1 MKNFKEALTY
11 DDVLLTPQYSDIE
24 SRKEVKIGN
33 SLDDNIHLSLPI
45 ISSPMDTVTET
56 KMAAAIGKSGGLG
69 IIHRYNTI
77 EDQCKMVAH
86 TQQELSKYFEGAPIG
101 AAIGV
106 VKDYWQRAGAL
117 VSAGAT
123 VLCVDVAHGHHILV
137 ERAIKTLRDAFGT
150 SVHIMAGNVA
160 TSEGFNQLSEW
171 GADSVRCNV
180 GGGSICSTRIQTG
193 HGVPG
198 LHTILE
204 CAKSRSSKAR
214 IIADGGIRYAGD
226 IVKALAA
233 GADFVMLGSILAGTD
248 ESPGDMVIGALNTKE
263 KIYRGMASKEAQFNW
278 KGTFSSNEGISARV
292 PYKGPL
298 QNVLADLKN
307 GVASGLS
314 YSGSRTI
321 QELQKNARFIRQT
334 KASQVESTTHILRK

>member
-1 MKNFKEALTY
+1 MTKFKEALTY
-11 DDVLLTPQYSDIE
+11 DDMLLVPQYSDIE
-24 SRKEVKIGN
+24 SRKEVEIGN
-33 SLDDNIHLSLPI
+33 SLDDNIHLKLPI
-45 ISSPMDTVTET
+45 ISSPMDTVTEA
-56 KMAAAIGKSGGLG
+56 KMAIALGKSGGLG
-69 IIHRYNTI
+69 IVHRYNTV
-77 EDQCKMVAH
+77 DKQCKMVEAAY
-86 TQQELSKYFEGAPIG
+86 QELSKYFSAPVVG
-101 AAIGV
+101 AAVGV
-106 VKDYWQRAGAL
+106 TKDYWQRAGAL
-117 VSAGAT
+117 VNSGAT

-137 ERAIKTLRDAFGT
+137 ERAIKTLRDAFGA

-180 GGGSICSTRIQTG
+180 GGGSICSTRIETG

-204 CAKSRSSKAR
+204 CAKSRSSKTK

-226 IVKALAA
+226 IVKAFAA
-233 GADFVMLGSILAGTD
+233 GADLVMLGSILAGTD
-248 ESPGDMVIGALNTKE
+248 ESPGDIVIGAMNTKE

-278 KGTFSSNEGISARV
+278 KGAFSSNEGISARV
-292 PYKGPL
+292 SYKGPL

-314 YSGSRTI
+314 YSGARTI
-321 QELQKNARFIRQT
+321 RELQKNARFVRQT
-334 KASQVESTTHILRK
+334 KASQIESTTHILRK